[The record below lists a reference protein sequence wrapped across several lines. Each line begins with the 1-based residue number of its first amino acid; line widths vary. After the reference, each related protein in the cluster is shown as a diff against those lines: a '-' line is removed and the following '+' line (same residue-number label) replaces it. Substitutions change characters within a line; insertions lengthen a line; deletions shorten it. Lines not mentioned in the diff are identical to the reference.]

1 MNSQYNESNMCQ
13 LCNTSQRKD
22 SWTENLGRSTLQID
36 QSSTLIFLAW
46 GGGWGDMNIKSV
58 VVLNP
63 NYNCTY

>member
-46 GGGWGDMNIKSV
+46 GGGGGV
-58 VVLNP
+58 
-63 NYNCTY
+63 T